1 MCYNRLR
8 RYFEPGQKMALSDTL
23 TQIFHH
29 QERSIT
35 IPESNSDDEDTS
47 MRYARNTYEEHNDSL
62 MNPRSLDMYDILT
75 EEKVQK
81 MIDEQISNSLTKKIE
96 KAFGQLRNLCE
107 PITGAR
113 ARIVDMTKLMTIPIR
128 AMLNQ
133 TANGPSP
140 ITATTYAEI
149 LANRVVSDAAIR
161 RKISREVIWRPKAP
175 KHPPVLKAIYVTNIV
190 RNLMMKYA
198 QLFP

>member
-1 MCYNRLR
+1 MSL
-8 RYFEPGQKMALSDTL
+8 FES
-23 TQIFHH
+23 
-29 QERSIT
+29 T
-35 IPESNSDDEDTS
+35 IPESNSGDEDTS

-62 MNPRSLDMYDILT
+62 MNPRSLNMYDT
-75 EEKVQK
+75 FMEEKVQK
-81 MIDEQISNSLTKKIE
+81 MIDEQISNSLTKKIK

-113 ARIVDMTKLMTIPIR
+113 ARIVDMTKLMTIV

-133 TANGPSP
+133 TANGTPA

-190 RNLMMKYA
+190 RNFMMKYA